1 VDAFLVGFVLGI
13 LGGDALPDGP
23 AFNVVLL
30 VAVVLYETVL
40 LTIAAGQWAR
50 CCSGCGS
57 SGSTARRW
65 PPRDALIR
73 SAVIDAIGVIPL
85 GWVLAAIVLEKH
97 RLRQGWHDRAA
108 GTLVVSTR
116 RTA

>member
-40 LTIAAGQWAR
+40 LTIAGRTVGKMLFGLRVVRIDRAPLAP
-50 CCSGCGS
+50 
-57 SGSTARRW
+57 ARRA
-65 PPRDALIR
+65 D
-73 SAVIDAIGVIPL
+73 PL
-85 GWVLAAIVLEKH
+85 GRDRRHWRHPARVGSG
-97 RLRQGWHDRAA
+97 RDRA
-108 GTLVVSTR
+108 
-116 RTA
+116 